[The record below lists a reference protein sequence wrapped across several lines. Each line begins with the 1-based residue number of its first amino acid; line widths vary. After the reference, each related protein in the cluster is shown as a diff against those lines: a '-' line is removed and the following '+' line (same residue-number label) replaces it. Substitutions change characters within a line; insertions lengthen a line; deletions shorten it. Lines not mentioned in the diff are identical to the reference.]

1 MSTDTSIKAG
11 IDSIR
16 AKADD
21 LHLAEDSSNGTQAN
35 LDKHQIKATTAVGQD
50 NGNNA
55 GVADHKNDKNNKNN
69 KNNNDDD
76 DDEDDDDV
84 AAAAAAVGDAGSDK
98 KKKKKKS
105 SNKKKKKK
113 LVSIDQ
119 SYPDGVFP
127 EGEWQEYGLDSNKYR
142 TTSEEMRYL
151 DRQQNNKWEDF
162 RKGAEI
168 HRRVRAK
175 AKSSIRPGMTM
186 IEIADL
192 IENSV
197 RAYASADHTLKAGIG
212 FPTGLSLNHVA
223 AHYTPNT
230 GDKLT
235 LGKDDLMKVD
245 IGVHVNG
252 RICDS
257 AFTMTFNEDG
267 KYDSIMQ
274 AVKEATN
281 TGVKE
286 AGIDVRLNDIGA
298 AVQEVMESFEMELDG
313 KTYPIK
319 CIKNLNGHNIGDFII
334 HSGKTVPIV
343 ANGDMTKMEEGETF
357 AIETFGSTGNGYV
370 LPEGECSHYALN
382 SGVESIKPPSD
393 KAKHLLNTIQS
404 NFGTLPWCRRYLE
417 RTGEEKY
424 LFALN
429 QLVKA
434 GIVEDYPP
442 IVDKRGSYTAQ
453 FEHTILL
460 HPHKKE
466 VVTRGDDY

>member
-1 MSTDTSIKAG
+1 MPESVDKPLEAKVNDLTITGATPSTPEVIPKP
-11 IDSIR
+11 IV
-16 AKADD
+16 
-21 LHLAEDSSNGTQAN
+21 EDE
-35 LDKHQIKATTAVGQD
+35 DE
-50 NGNNA
+50 
-55 GVADHKNDKNNKNN
+55 
-69 KNNNDDD
+69 DDD
-76 DDEDDDDV
+76 DDEDKPTET
-84 AAAAAAVGDAGSDK
+84 GEKK

-105 SNKKKKKK
+105 KKKKK
-113 LVSIDQ
+113 LTTIDS
-119 SYPDGVFP
+119 SYPEGVFP
-127 EGEWQEYGLDSNKYR
+127 EGEWQEYPLDINSYR
-142 TTSEEMRYL
+142 TTSEELRYL

-168 HRRVRAK
+168 HRRVRNK
-175 AKSSIRPGMTM
+175 AQSSIKPGMSM
-186 IEIADL
+186 IEIANL
-192 IENSV
+192 IEDSV
-197 RAYASADHTLKAGIG
+197 RTYAGADHTLKAGVG

-235 LGKDDLMKVD
+235 LAKDDLMKVD

-257 AFTMTFNEDG
+257 AFTMSFNDTG
-267 KYDSIMQ
+267 RYDSILA
-274 AVKEATN
+274 AVKAATN
-281 TGVKE
+281 TGIKE
-286 AGIDVRLNDIGA
+286 AGIDVRLNDIGEA
-298 AVQEVMESFEMELDG
+298 IQETMESYEMELDG

-319 CIKNLNGHNIGDFII
+319 CIRNLNGHNIGDFII

-343 ANGDMTKMEEGETF
+343 PNGDMTKMEEGETF

-370 LPEGECSHYALN
+370 LPEGECSHYARN
-382 SGVESIKPPSD
+382 QGTENINPPS
-393 KAKHLLNTIQS
+393 KSAKELLGRINE

-429 QLVKA
+429 QLVRA
-434 GIVEDYPP
+434 GIVEEYPP

-466 VVTRGDDY
+466 VVTRGDDF

>member
-1 MSTDTSIKAG
+1 MTSEPAKTEVTTIEIEGKTKDLELGSTSTGETPVLGDVETKNEG
-11 IDSIR
+11 
-16 AKADD
+16 
-21 LHLAEDSSNGTQAN
+21 SSSLGDN
-35 LDKHQIKATTAVGQD
+35 D
-50 NGNNA
+50 NG
-55 GVADHKNDKNNKNN
+55 D
-69 KNNNDDD
+69 NDDD
-76 DDEDDDDV
+76 DNEEGEGEGADSTT
-84 AAAAAAVGDAGSDK
+84 GDK
-98 KKKKKKS
+98 KKKKKKNG
-105 SNKKKKKK
+105 NKKKKKK
-113 LVSIDQ
+113 LVPIDQ
-119 SYPDGVFP
+119 SFPDGVFP
-127 EGEWQEYGLDSNKYR
+127 EGEWQEYQLDSNKYR

-151 DRQQNNKWEDF
+151 DRQKNNRWEDF

-175 AKSSIRPGMTM
+175 ARSSIKPGMTM
-186 IEIADL
+186 TEIADT
-192 IENSV
+192 IENSI
-197 RAYASADHTLKAGIG
+197 RAYANADHTLKAGIG

-230 GDKLT
+230 GDKLC
-235 LGKDDLMKVD
+235 LSKDDIMKVD

-257 AFTMTFNEDG
+257 AFTMTFNEEG
-267 KYDSIMQ
+267 KYDSLMQ

-281 TGVKE
+281 TGIKE
-286 AGIDVRLNDIGA
+286 SGIDVRLNDIGA
-298 AVQEVMESFEMELDG
+298 AVQEVMESYEMEEKG
-313 KTYPIK
+313 KVFPIK
-319 CIKNLNGHNIGDFII
+319 CIKNLNGHNIGDFVI
-334 HSGKTVPIV
+334 HSGKTVPII

-382 SGVESIKPPSD
+382 QEIDSIKPPSD
-393 KAKHLLNTIQS
+393 KAKQLLSTIQQ

-417 RTGEEKY
+417 RTGVEKY

-429 QLVKA
+429 QLVKV

>member
-1 MSTDTSIKAG
+1 MPESVETKLDEKVNALNLKEIVSEKKPEPTKTDV
-11 IDSIR
+11 
-16 AKADD
+16 
-21 LHLAEDSSNGTQAN
+21 
-35 LDKHQIKATTAVGQD
+35 VG
-50 NGNNA
+50 GE
-55 GVADHKNDKNNKNN
+55 
-69 KNNNDDD
+69 
-76 DDEDDDDV
+76 DDEEDEDGEDV
-84 AAAAAAVGDAGSDK
+84 GASGTSDK
-98 KKKKKKS
+98 KKKKKKKS
-105 SNKKKKKK
+105 KKKKKIT
-113 LVSIDQ
+113 SIDS
-119 SYPDGVFP
+119 SYPDGIFP
-127 EGEWQEYGLDSNKYR
+127 EGEWQEYPLEINSYR
-142 TTSEEMRYL
+142 TTSEELRYL
-151 DRQQNNKWEDF
+151 DRQQNNKWEEF

-168 HRRVRAK
+168 HRRVRNK
-175 AKSSIRPGMTM
+175 AQSSIKPGMTM
-186 IEIADL
+186 TEIANL
-192 IENSV
+192 IEDSV
-197 RAYASADHTLKAGIG
+197 RTYAAADHTLKAGIG

-223 AHYTPNT
+223 AHYTPNS
-230 GDKLT
+230 GDKLI

-267 KYDSIMQ
+267 KYDAIMK

-281 TGVKE
+281 TGIKE

-298 AVQEVMESFEMELDG
+298 SIQEVMESYEMELNG

-319 CIKNLNGHNIGDFII
+319 CIRNLNGHNIGDYII

-343 ANGDMTKMEEGETF
+343 PNGDMTKMEEGETF

-370 LPEGECSHYALN
+370 LPEGECSHYARN
-382 SGVESIKPPSD
+382 VDTEHINPPS
-393 KAKHLLNTIQS
+393 KSAKELLDRINS

-429 QLVKA
+429 QLVRA
-434 GIVEDYPP
+434 GIVEEYPP
-442 IVDKRGSYTAQ
+442 IVDIKGSYTAQ
-453 FEHTILL
+453 YEHTILL